1 MIGLDVDTSTIPA
14 FTQLTYTEDFIVE
27 GDIIRIQY
35 FYLGLPF
42 GPDVIEPALS
52 LFVDA
57 VLITET
63 PLTEG
68 VNVTL
73 NHYITVTDANIS
85 INLFGLDIS
94 EGGLEDELESGL

>member
-1 MIGLDVDTSTIPA
+1 VVS
-14 FTQLTYTEDFIVE
+14 
-27 GDIIRIQY
+27 
-35 FYLGLPF
+35 
-42 GPDVIEPALS
+42 PALS

-85 INLFGLDIS
+85 INLFGSDIS
-94 EGGLEDELESGL
+94 DTIEGLEDELESGL